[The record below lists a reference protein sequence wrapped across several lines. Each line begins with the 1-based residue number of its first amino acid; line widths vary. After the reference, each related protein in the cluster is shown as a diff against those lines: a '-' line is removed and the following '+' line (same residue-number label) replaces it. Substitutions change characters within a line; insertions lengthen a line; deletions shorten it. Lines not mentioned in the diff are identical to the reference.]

1 MPTQTIEFTEWT
13 PDQPSV
19 VQNLSTAKNVIATSI
34 GYAPFPS
41 SVNYS
46 QAASEN
52 LNSVFVAKYS
62 NTTSVYAGGATK
74 LFKLDGSDFSMDNV
88 SKSGG
93 YSDITRWSFCQ
104 FGDVVIAANNED
116 KLQYTLGSTFAD
128 LSVDAPIAKYVTVVR
143 DFVVAAN
150 LDSGANFNKV
160 QWSDINDETDWV
172 SGGASQ
178 SDFQILPDGG
188 NITGITGGEFGL
200 IFLERAIYRMSYIG
214 SPFFFQF
221 DTISKSLGCTVDGS
235 ITKFGNIS
243 YFLGEDGFYSCD
255 GQAVTPIGNQKV
267 DRWFYSNAS
276 PALFSSMTSTV
287 DPSRKIVIWNF
298 ANIFG
303 GRSLII
309 YNWQV
314 GKWTYGDT
322 TTEVMATLASPGVSL
337 EGLTSAYEINA
348 YQMVAGKSYDIRKLG
363 SGVNWTSIGAADAV
377 VGARVTRNATSI
389 TGSSATYTQTAS
401 TTLTVTLTAHGLT
414 TGDSVYLDFTS
425 GTAVDGNYIVTVL
438 TVDTFT
444 IVQAIS
450 RTTSGNVTVYSG
462 IVIDLEAAAAASY
475 TLDTMTTSLDSPLFS
490 GGQYF
495 LGGADGAYIVSFTG
509 QSMSAQI
516 DTGYVGSQYNST
528 VTLARPIVDNGS
540 ADVAILSVNLLSEVK
555 DFGSYTS
562 ADTENRVPLRSNGKY
577 HKLSIKPTGS
587 RWSNTMAVEIDV
599 SPQGVR

>member
-41 SVNYS
+41 AVNYS
-46 QAASEN
+46 QAATED

-62 NTTSVYAGGATK
+62 TNTSVYAGGATTI
-74 LFKLDGSDFSMDNV
+74 FKLQGSDLSLAAVGTGYSNV
-88 SKSGG
+88 S
-93 YSDITRWSFCQ
+93 RWRFCQ

-116 KLQYTLGSTFAD
+116 KLQYTLGSSFAD

-160 QWSDINDETDWV
+160 QWSDINDETDWT

-188 NITGITGGEFGL
+188 DITGITGGEFGL

-221 DTISKSLGCTVDGS
+221 DTISKSLGCNVEGS

-243 YFLGEDGFYSCD
+243 YFLGDDGFYSCD
-255 GQAVTPIGNQKV
+255 GQTVTPIGNQKV
-267 DRWFYSNAS
+267 DKWFYINA
-276 PALFSSMTSTV
+276 ALNLLDSMTSTV

-298 ANIFG
+298 ANRFG

-322 TTEVMATLASPGVSL
+322 NTEVMATLSSAGVSL
-337 EGLTSAYEINA
+337 EGLTTA
-348 YQMVAGKSYDIRKLG
+348 YQETAGSFVVGKSYDILTVG
-363 SGVNWTSIGAADAV
+363 TTDFTAIGAANNIA
-377 VGARVTRNATSI
+377 GARFTAT
-389 TGSSATYTQTAS
+389 GA
-401 TTLTVTLTAHGLT
+401 G
-414 TGDSVYLDFTS
+414 TGDGV
-425 GTAVDGNYIVTVL
+425 A
-438 TVDTFT
+438 
-444 IVQAIS
+444 
-450 RTTSGNVTVYSG
+450 
-462 IVIDLEAAAAASY
+462 IDLAAAAASEY
-475 TLDTMTTSLDSPLFS
+475 TLDTMTTSLDSSLFA

-509 QSMSAQI
+509 QNMPAQI
-516 DTGYVGSQYNST
+516 DTGYIGSQYNST

-555 DFGSYTS
+555 DFGTYTS
-562 ADTENRVPLRSNGKY
+562 ANNENRVPLRSNGKY

-587 RWSNTMAVEIDV
+587 RWSNTMAIDIEV
-599 SPQGVR
+599 TPQGTR

>member
-52 LNSVFVAKYS
+52 LNSVFVARYS

-104 FGDVVIAANNED
+104 FGDVVIAANNDD
-116 KLQYTLGSTFAD
+116 KLQYTTGSTFAD

-143 DFVVAAN
+143 DFVVAAH
-150 LDSGANFNKV
+150 LDAGANFNKV
-160 QWSDINDETDWV
+160 QWSDINDETDWT

-255 GQAVTPIGNQKV
+255 GQTVTPIGNQKV
-267 DRWFYSNAS
+267 DRWFYANAS
-276 PALFSSMTSTV
+276 PSNFSTLSATV

-298 ANIFG
+298 VNIFG
-303 GRSLII
+303 GRSVII

-337 EGLTSAYEINA
+337 EGLTSAYEVTAGSFTI
-348 YQMVAGKSYDIRKLG
+348 GKSYDIA
-363 SGVNWTSIGAADAV
+363 SIG
-377 VGARVTRNATSI
+377 
-389 TGSSATYTQTAS
+389 
-401 TTLTVTLTAHGLT
+401 TT
-414 TGDSVYLDFTS
+414 DFTLIGAS
-425 GTAVDGNYIVTVL
+425 ANTVGVRFTATGAGTGTGKA
-438 TVDTFT
+438 
-444 IVQAIS
+444 
-450 RTTSGNVTVYSG
+450 
-462 IVIDLEAAAAASY
+462 IDLAAAATAGY
-475 TLDTMTTSLDSPLFS
+475 TLDTMTTSLDSPLYS

-509 QSMSAQI
+509 QPMNAQI

-555 DFGSYTS
+555 DFSPYTS
-562 ADTENRVPLRSNGKY
+562 ATAENRVSLRSNGKY

-599 SPQGVR
+599 APQGVR